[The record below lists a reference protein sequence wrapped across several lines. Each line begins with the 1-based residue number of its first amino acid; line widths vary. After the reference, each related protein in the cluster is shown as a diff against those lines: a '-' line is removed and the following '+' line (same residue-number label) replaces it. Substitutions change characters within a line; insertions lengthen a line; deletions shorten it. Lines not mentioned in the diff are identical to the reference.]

1 MPILQMG
8 KLKHRATQAPARGPH
23 HTYSVA
29 ESRSEL
35 RKLAATTR
43 LFPAPTCYSAGAAP
57 RTRLADSRGPGAC
70 RCHDNRRP
78 MGSGQAGRG
87 PAPPPPLAA
96 GSRYKDPRPGRARER
111 RRLAASGGQDPAR
124 ARAAAEM
131 CGECSA
137 HRRGGRGGRGLRTP
151 SISEP
156 GPESRVPGTGGGS
169 KWGRRL
175 RRGSRG
181 LGLPPCWPSHCG
193 VKEGVAS
200 PQSATHIGEGI
211 GPVLGPRNT
220 EVCFLCTSCPVGKA
234 PPKSPTKAAKCK
246 LACSLGSG
254 CPSGSPSPAT
264 EERRPH
270 LLRPSGVGS
279 GPWCAREGPV
289 RPPRFP
295 K

>member
-1 MPILQMG
+1 MRDVGLCDLHWKPHYISGGRFHCYAHSTDGETEAQSDS
-8 KLKHRATQAPARGPH
+8 GPCSGSH

-29 ESRSEL
+29 ESQSEL
-35 RKLAATTR
+35 RKLPATSR

-57 RTRLADSRGPGAC
+57 RRRLADSRGPGAR

-87 PAPPPPLAA
+87 PAPAPPLAA

-137 HRRGGRGGRGLRTP
+137 HRRGGRGLRSP

-156 GPESRVPGTGGGS
+156 GPESRVPGTGGGA

-181 LGLPPCWPSHCG
+181 LGLPPSWPSHCR

-200 PQSATHIGEGI
+200 PQSAAHIGEGI

-234 PPKSPTKAAKCK
+234 PP
-246 LACSLGSG
+246 SL
-254 CPSGSPSPAT
+254 PQ
-264 EERRPH
+264 RRPNA
-270 LLRPSGVGS
+270 S
-279 GPWCAREGPV
+279 
-289 RPPRFP
+289 
-295 K
+295 